1 MIVQFWSLL
10 PWNNDSC
17 VFKLNINV
25 SFCSVEVSF
34 HDFEIQ
40 APHHKVAAG
49 KSDPRTQQQISQKL
63 QITPSMGINFML
75 LWYPK
80 PREIHMVSIKAAWKF
95 FKVIELSLWSISYKC
110 LVGDSMI

>member
-1 MIVQFWSLL
+1 M
-10 PWNNDSC
+10 
-17 VFKLNINV
+17 FKLNINV

-34 HDFEIQ
+34 HDFEIR

-80 PREIHMVSIKAAWKF
+80 PREIHMVSIKQHEKPSKSLNFLCDQFLINAWLEI
-95 FKVIELSLWSISYKC
+95 V
-110 LVGDSMI
+110 